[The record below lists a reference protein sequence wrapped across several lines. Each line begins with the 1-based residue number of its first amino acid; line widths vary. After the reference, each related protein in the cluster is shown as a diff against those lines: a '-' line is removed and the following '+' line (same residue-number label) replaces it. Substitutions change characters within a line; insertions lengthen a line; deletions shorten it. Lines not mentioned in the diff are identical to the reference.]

1 MKNLFVVFGILIAL
15 SSYAQKIAFVN
26 TDKILEKIPE
36 YQSAQEKL
44 DALAIQYQKE
54 IEEKQ
59 ASINKLNASFQ
70 ADKILLSKSMRTK
83 RQDQINK
90 AEFELSELRKKYF
103 GPNGELFK
111 ERQKMVKPIQDK
123 VYKAIQEMAEAGRFS
138 FVLDSSSEIAV
149 LYYNNKYDKTDI
161 VLKNL
166 GYLLALYEHKVFIEA
181 QILGIDPFDQWGVQL
196 GKKLLSRTKENG
208 DFLSDFYNANLLPKS

>member
-90 AEFELSELRKKYF
+90 AEFELSELRKKYY

-166 GYLLALYEHKVFIEA
+166 GYL
-181 QILGIDPFDQWGVQL
+181 
-196 GKKLLSRTKENG
+196 
-208 DFLSDFYNANLLPKS
+208 

>member
-90 AEFELSELRKKYF
+90 AEFELSELRKKY
-103 GPNGELFK
+103 
-111 ERQKMVKPIQDK
+111 
-123 VYKAIQEMAEAGRFS
+123 
-138 FVLDSSSEIAV
+138 
-149 LYYNNKYDKTDI
+149 
-161 VLKNL
+161 
-166 GYLLALYEHKVFIEA
+166 
-181 QILGIDPFDQWGVQL
+181 
-196 GKKLLSRTKENG
+196 
-208 DFLSDFYNANLLPKS
+208 

>member
-1 MKNLFVVFGILIAL
+1 MRNLFVVFGILIAL

-36 YQSAQEKL
+36 YQSAQEKI

-166 GYLLALYEHKVFIEA
+166 GYL
-181 QILGIDPFDQWGVQL
+181 
-196 GKKLLSRTKENG
+196 
-208 DFLSDFYNANLLPKS
+208 

>member
-1 MKNLFVVFGILIAL
+1 MKKIILIFGMLFAL
-15 SSYAQKIAFVN
+15 SGQAQKIAFVN

-36 YQSAQEKL
+36 YKSAQEKL
-44 DALAIQYQKE
+44 DALAVQYQKE

-59 ASINKLNASFQ
+59 AFINQLNASFQ
-70 ADKILLSKSMRTK
+70 ADKILLSKSMRIK
-83 RQDQINK
+83 RKEEISK

-103 GPNGELFK
+103 GPKGNLYK

-123 VYKAIQEMAEAGRFS
+123 IYKAIQDMATIQRFA

-149 LYYNNKYDKTDI
+149 LYYSDKYDKTND

-166 GYLLALYEHKVFIEA
+166 GYL
-181 QILGIDPFDQWGVQL
+181 
-196 GKKLLSRTKENG
+196 
-208 DFLSDFYNANLLPKS
+208 

>member
-1 MKNLFVVFGILIAL
+1 MLFAL
-15 SSYAQKIAFVN
+15 SGQAQKIAFVN

-36 YQSAQEKL
+36 YKSAQEKL
-44 DALAIQYQKE
+44 DALAVQYQKE

-59 ASINKLNASFQ
+59 AFINQLNASFQ
-70 ADKILLSKSMRTK
+70 ADKILLSKSMRIK
-83 RQDQINK
+83 RKEEISR

-103 GPNGELFK
+103 GPKGNLYK

-123 VYKAIQEMAEAGRFS
+123 IYKAIQDMATIQRFA

-149 LYYNNKYDKTDI
+149 LYYSDKYDKTND

-166 GYLLALYEHKVFIEA
+166 GYL
-181 QILGIDPFDQWGVQL
+181 
-196 GKKLLSRTKENG
+196 
-208 DFLSDFYNANLLPKS
+208 

>member
-1 MKNLFVVFGILIAL
+1 MVKRNIMKKILLLFGILFAL
-15 SSYAQKIAFVN
+15 SSQAQKIAFVN

-36 YQSAQEKL
+36 YKSAQEKL
-44 DALAIQYQKE
+44 DALALQYQKE

-59 ASINKLNASFQ
+59 DAINQLNASFQ
-70 ADKILLSKSMRTK
+70 ADKILLSKSMRIK
-83 RQDQINK
+83 RSEEVNK

-103 GPNGELFK
+103 GPKGNLFK

-123 VYKAIQEMAEAGRFS
+123 VYKAIQEMADSGRFA

-149 LYYNNKYDKTDI
+149 LYYSDKYDKTDA

-166 GYLLALYEHKVFIEA
+166 GYL
-181 QILGIDPFDQWGVQL
+181 
-196 GKKLLSRTKENG
+196 
-208 DFLSDFYNANLLPKS
+208 

>member
-1 MKNLFVVFGILIAL
+1 MLFGL
-15 SSYAQKIAFVN
+15 SGQAQKIAFVN

-36 YQSAQEKL
+36 YKSAQEKL
-44 DALAIQYQKE
+44 DALAVQYQKE

-59 ASINKLNASFQ
+59 AFINQLNASFQ
-70 ADKILLSKSMRTK
+70 ADKILLSKSMRIK
-83 RQDQINK
+83 RKEEISR

-103 GPNGELFK
+103 GPKGNLYK

-123 VYKAIQEMAEAGRFS
+123 IYKAIQDMATIQRFA

-149 LYYNNKYDKTDI
+149 LYYSDKYDKTND

-166 GYLLALYEHKVFIEA
+166 GYL
-181 QILGIDPFDQWGVQL
+181 
-196 GKKLLSRTKENG
+196 
-208 DFLSDFYNANLLPKS
+208 

>member
-1 MKNLFVVFGILIAL
+1 MSFRFCQQIIRPFIQFFDSWPIYIYLWGKYQWMVKRNIMKKILLLFGILFAL
-15 SSYAQKIAFVN
+15 SSQAQKIAFVN

-36 YQSAQEKL
+36 YKSAQEKL
-44 DALAIQYQKE
+44 DALALQYQKE

-59 ASINKLNASFQ
+59 DAINQLNASFQ
-70 ADKILLSKSMRTK
+70 ADKILLSKSMRIK
-83 RQDQINK
+83 RSEEVNK

-103 GPNGELFK
+103 GPKGNLFK

-123 VYKAIQEMAEAGRFS
+123 VYKAIQEMADSGRFA

-149 LYYNNKYDKTDI
+149 LYYSDKYDKTDA

-166 GYLLALYEHKVFIEA
+166 GYL
-181 QILGIDPFDQWGVQL
+181 
-196 GKKLLSRTKENG
+196 
-208 DFLSDFYNANLLPKS
+208 

>member
-166 GYLLALYEHKVFIEA
+166 GYL
-181 QILGIDPFDQWGVQL
+181 
-196 GKKLLSRTKENG
+196 
-208 DFLSDFYNANLLPKS
+208 